1 MTSFIGGRTTAIN
14 GASSLVALIADFHIC
29 SCKPLT
35 LASKVSI
42 WSRPLPTEKG
52 DPVGGVLL

>member
-14 GASSLVALIADFHIC
+14 GALSWVALIAALHIR

-35 LASKVSI
+35 FASKGSI
-42 WSRPLPTEKG
+42 
-52 DPVGGVLL
+52 